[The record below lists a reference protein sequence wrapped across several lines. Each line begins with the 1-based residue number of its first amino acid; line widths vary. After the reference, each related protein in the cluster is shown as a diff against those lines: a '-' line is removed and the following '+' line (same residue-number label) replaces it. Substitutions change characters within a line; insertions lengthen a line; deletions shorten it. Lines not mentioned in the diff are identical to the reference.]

1 MKHYQDILARYNWH
15 ILRRLSSLDGKV
27 WLLNFTLSIVTK
39 SLTHLYNDSDNP
51 HINYEFSGYKSQ
63 DCGKTILKTLL
74 SESSHVAHSST
85 VSFIWCE
92 YSDNDSNLERVSYER
107 SVSRNS
113 SSRTVKFSHR
123 ILNRLEYLEAARRID
138 ISQERFSLTLFIY
151 WNYRLQIPFKPR
163 KMLKTTQS
171 CLLWQFWHFMPG
183 TTMST

>member
-15 ILRRLSSLDGKV
+15 ILRRLSSLDGQI
-27 WLLNFTLSIVTK
+27 WLLNVTLSRK
-39 SLTHLYNDSDNP
+39 SLTHLYNDNDNS
-51 HINYEFSGYKSQ
+51 HIKYEFFRNKSQ
-63 DCGKTILKTLL
+63 DCGKSILRTFV

-85 VSFIWCE
+85 VSFICCG

-151 WNYRLQIPFKPR
+151 WNYKPRLQIPFKPR